1 MTSIENIEILKFL
14 LDHGAM
20 VNVKDEQ
27 KKTALQYAI
36 ENEKWEAAEI
46 LKCYG
51 ATPFQRDF
59 NDIFSLEQ
67 LFELKTGCCNTPTS
81 ECHGWICSLSTP
93 THTLLIQ
100 KLINQTNLK
109 MYLMIYLENNQC
121 EINKDDKF
129 MINAKLVNL
138 MKFIKLRIS
147 QIL

>member
-1 MTSIENIEILKFL
+1 MNSTSTIGITPVHTACIENHFDVIKILVENNADINKPDIFGKTCLMTSIDNIEILKFL

-67 LFELKTGCCNTPTS
+67 LFELKTACCNTPTS
-81 ECHGWICSLSTP
+81 KCHGWICSLSTP
-93 THTLLIQ
+93 THTLLI
-100 KLINQTNLK
+100 
-109 MYLMIYLENNQC
+109 
-121 EINKDDKF
+121 
-129 MINAKLVNL
+129 
-138 MKFIKLRIS
+138 
-147 QIL
+147 